1 MTVNAKP
8 IRGNYV
14 IEGDLTS
21 LLNGY
26 QFTGTDRDADIV
38 NGSGLGLFW
47 SLKAIEDRYLYRTA
61 HFVANNKV
69 KIKRARLNTP
79 GAVGLR
85 SGVSAGIAASVIID
99 SSGGPLNDWNPIG
112 DPSIVLRFSKFN
124 EWENFD
130 LTFLSEEAEGEGLDQ
145 IYFMINELRLW
156 IDDYNIQSAY
166 VGETFGLIL
175 EMEIDTA
182 GMVID
187 YDGEIV

>member
-38 NGSGLGLFW
+38 NGGGLGLLW
-47 SLKAIEDRYLYRTA
+47 NLKAIEDRYLYRTV

-69 KIKRARLNTP
+69 KIKRARLTTP

-85 SGVSAGIAASVIID
+85 SGASATQAAMVIID
-99 SSGGPLNDWNPIG
+99 SSNGPGGGWNPIG
-112 DPSIVLRFSKFN
+112 DPSVVLRFSKFN

-145 IYFMINELRLW
+145 FYFMINELRLW

>member
-26 QFTGTDRDADIV
+26 QFTGTDRDVDIV

-47 SLKAIEDRYLYRTA
+47 NLKAIEDRYLYRTA

-130 LTFLSEEAEGEGLDQ
+130 LTFLSEEAEEEGLDQ

-166 VGETFGLIL
+166 IGETFGLIL

>member
-1 MTVNAKP
+1 MTANAKS

-26 QFTGTDRDADIV
+26 QFTGTDRDVNIV
-38 NGSGLGLFW
+38 NGRGFGLLW
-47 SLKAIEDRYLYRTA
+47 NLKAIEDRYLYRTA

-69 KIKRARLNTP
+69 KIKRARLSTP

-85 SGVSAGIAASVIID
+85 AGVGEQIAARVILD
-99 SSGGPLNDWNPIG
+99 SARGLGDWNPIG
-112 DPSIVLRFSKFN
+112 DPSIMLRFSRLN

-130 LTFLSEEAEGEGLDQ
+130 ITFLSEEAEGEGLDQ
-145 IYFMINELRLW
+145 FYFMINDLRLW
-156 IDDYNIQSAY
+156 IDDYNIQRAY
-166 VGETFGLIL
+166 IGETFGLVL

>member
-14 IEGDLTS
+14 IEGDLSS

-26 QFTGTDRDADIV
+26 QFTGTDRDVDIT

-47 SLKAIEDRYLYRTA
+47 NLKAIEDRFSYRTA

-85 SGVSAGIAASVIID
+85 SGVSSTIAARVIID
-99 SSGGPLNDWNPIG
+99 SSGGPGNDWNPIG

-130 LTFLSEEAEGEGLDQ
+130 LTFLSENAEDEGLDQ
-145 IYFMINELRLW
+145 FYFMINELRLW
-156 IDDYNIQSAY
+156 IDDYNIQTAY